1 MILWVE
7 PNSALNTAAQ
17 LRQLLHDYEREN
29 PGAHVEFKV
38 LTRKHLWQELFALQR
53 QARPHAQLPDLV
65 QIPHYWTALFSKLDI
80 IQNLSEISPA
90 INTTQWIEPLRP
102 HCLLPGSSNVFSVPW
117 WMEVTALHYRVDHF
131 EQVVKNPDDLL
142 REWPGFLE
150 ACTFFHKK
158 KRVPNYYPVEN
169 PNNRGSIGLGD
180 IIPMVWNNGG
190 DIFSQDMTRSVV
202 HREEAM
208 RGMEDY
214 LSLFQNG
221 YMPLMHERGSMGTM
235 LEGNASMSVS
245 TLQFLS
251 NKKSH
256 PDMPPIR
263 TLPLPRGR
271 LGSFSL
277 MSSANLAVVKDSQH
291 KDEALRLLRW
301 LCGGQ
306 PQKRY
311 AAMIDAFPCSSQG
324 FEEFMFSSQE
334 FMETYSGII
343 ASARTLPNTTVCGTY
358 TTVMD
363 GVLNG
368 IARAIADEK
377 YTSAMLLQEMIKIQV
392 EMDYLLSL
400 YGD

>member
-7 PNSALNTAAQ
+7 PNSCLDTAAQ
-17 LRQLLHDYEREN
+17 LRLLLQDFQKEN
-29 PGAHVEFKV
+29 PGIKVEFRV
-38 LTRKHLWQELFALQR
+38 LTRQHLWQELFSLQR
-53 QARPHAQLPDLV
+53 QARPHGQLPDLV
-65 QIPHYWTALFSKLDI
+65 QIPHFWTALFSKLDI
-80 IQNLSEISPA
+80 IQNLSEFSPA
-90 INTTQWIEPLRP
+90 LSASQWIEPLRP
-102 HCLLPGSSNVFSVPW
+102 HCFLPGTASIFSVPW
-117 WMEVTALHYRVDHF
+117 WMEVSALHYRVDHF

-150 ACTFFHKK
+150 ACSFFHRK

-169 PNNRGSIGLGD
+169 PNTRGSVSLGD
-180 IIPMVWNNGG
+180 LIPLVWNNGG
-190 DIFSQDMTRSVV
+190 DIFSQDMTRSVI

-214 LSLFQNG
+214 LALFRNG

-235 LEGNASMSVS
+235 LEGNASMAIS
-245 TLQFLS
+245 TLQMLGRKTRDP
-251 NKKSH
+251 N
-256 PDMPPIR
+256 MPPIR
-263 TLPLPRGR
+263 TLPMPRGR

-277 MSSANLAVVKDSQH
+277 MASANLAIVKDSKH
-291 KDEALRLLRW
+291 KEEAFKLLQW
-301 LCGGQ
+301 LCSGTQ
-306 PQKRY
+306 QKRH
-311 AAMIDAFPCSSQG
+311 AEMIDAFPCSAQG

-334 FMETYSGII
+334 LMETYSGII
-343 ASARTLPNTTVCGTY
+343 ASARTLPNITVCGTY

-368 IARAIADEK
+368 IARAIADDK
-377 YTSAMLLQEMIKIQV
+377 YSSALLLQEMIKIQV